1 MVTIL
6 SNVKEREKREKN
18 EGNEI
23 ILFSLST
30 QPTFS
35 RLSLVFLYLY
45 HFSTILNQNYR
56 LSVPP
61 TKANFCH

>member
-35 RLSLVFLYLY
+35 RVSLSLPFFY
-45 HFSTILNQNYR
+45 
-56 LSVPP
+56 
-61 TKANFCH
+61 NFKPKLQA